1 MRLCTTRPA
10 TRRAWTVE
18 LRPGSDGPRLV
29 CQQCDHR
36 GVLLAAVSARS
47 AALEH
52 LAGHARRDALP
63 SYLRTC
69 QCHERGCR
77 WHPRHRGC
85 AGPVHLLL
93 ARERSGRL
101 WRLADAC
108 TACASVTAQ
117 AAVVPET
124 FLPAAVA
131 SSDGASRRRKRRPE
145 GPGDQIRV
153 QEMLSYLAAALP
165 SHTGAAARLLAVQCA
180 LRMDSEGKIQMPA
193 GVLRSLRLGR
203 SPLPWI
209 ELEQARWLRR
219 TSATPGSADR
229 VVRAQVLDGGLFAQ
243 RPARPDRRSAADWAL
258 RMARGSRVCPGDPSL
273 RLTALCLA
281 THTDSSTGR
290 GCADMDRIARECGL
304 VPEALFP
311 VLDQLATVVAS
322 WSMAL
327 ASGDLHWELLPKGN
341 QNQRAAR
348 RSDVLKNPES

>member
-18 LRPGSDGPRLV
+18 LRPGSDGPQLV
-29 CQQCDHR
+29 CQQCEHR

-63 SYLRTC
+63 PYMRTC

-85 AGPVHLLL
+85 AGPVRLLL
-93 ARERSGRL
+93 ARERGGRL

-124 FLPAAVA
+124 FLPVTVV
-131 SSDGASRRRKRRPE
+131 SSGGASLRRKRRPK

-153 QEMLSYLAAALP
+153 REMLSYLAAALP
-165 SHTGAAARLLAVQCA
+165 GHTGAAARLLAVQCA
-180 LRMDSEGKIQMPA
+180 LRMDSEGKIRMPA

-203 SPLPWI
+203 DPLPWS

-219 TSATPGSADR
+219 TPATPGSADQ
-229 VVRAQVLDGGLFAQ
+229 VVGAQILDGVLFAQ

-258 RMARGSRVCPGDPSL
+258 RVARGGCVGPGDPSL
-273 RLTALCLA
+273 RLSVLCLA
-281 THTDSSTGR
+281 AHTDLSTGR
-290 GCADMDRIARECGL
+290 GCADMDRIARECGR

-311 VLDQLATVVAS
+311 VLDQLATLLAS
-322 WSMAL
+322 WSMAV
-327 ASGDLHWELLPKGN
+327 ASGDLHGELSPTGN
-341 QNQRAAR
+341 QNQRTPTDSPPA
-348 RSDVLKNPES
+348 

>member
-180 LRMDSEGKIQMPA
+180 LRMDSEGKIRMPT
-193 GVLRSLRLGR
+193 GLL
-203 SPLPWI
+203 
-209 ELEQARWLRR
+209 
-219 TSATPGSADR
+219 DR
-229 VVRAQVLDGGLFAQ
+229 VVRAQVLDGGWLRTPAGASDAAASPDGV
-243 RPARPDRRSAADWAL
+243 RSSIPGPARGRSAATRA
-258 RMARGSRVCPGDPSL
+258 
-273 RLTALCLA
+273 
-281 THTDSSTGR
+281 
-290 GCADMDRIARECGL
+290 
-304 VPEALFP
+304 
-311 VLDQLATVVAS
+311 AS
-322 WSMAL
+322 WE
-327 ASGDLHWELLPKGN
+327 GR
-341 QNQRAAR
+341 QAAR
-348 RSDVLKNPES
+348 SRASAARSSRSRAGGRRPPVSHQRTRRYRWFAKTPLLSFSTKHAARSR

>member
-1 MRLCTTRPA
+1 M
-10 TRRAWTVE
+10 
-18 LRPGSDGPRLV
+18 
-29 CQQCDHR
+29 
-36 GVLLAAVSARS
+36 LLAAVSARS

-124 FLPAAVA
+124 FLPATVA
-131 SSDGASRRRKRRPE
+131 SSDSTTRRRKRRPE

-153 QEMLSYLAAALP
+153 REMLSYLASALP

-193 GVLRSLRLGR
+193 GLLHSLRLGR
-203 SPLPWI
+203 NLLPWS

-219 TSATPGSADR
+219 TPATPGSADR
-229 VVRAQVLDGGLFAQ
+229 VAGAQILDGGLFAQ

-258 RMARGSRVCPGDPSL
+258 RTARGSRVGSDDPSL

-281 THTDSSTGR
+281 THTDFPTGR

-304 VPEALFP
+304 VSETLFP
-311 VLDQLATVVAS
+311 ALDQLVTFLAS

-327 ASGDLHWELLPKGN
+327 ASGDLHWELQPKGN
-341 QNQRAAR
+341 QNQRAASR
-348 RSDVLKNPES
+348 PEALENPAS

>member
-18 LRPGSDGPRLV
+18 LRPGSSGPQLV

-36 GVLLAAVSARS
+36 GVLPAAVSARS

-52 LAGHARRDALP
+52 LAGHARRDSLP

-108 TACASVTAQ
+108 AACASVTAQ

-124 FLPAAVA
+124 LLPAPAA
-131 SSDGASRRRKRRPE
+131 SSDAATHRRKRRPK

-153 QEMLSYLAAALP
+153 REMLSYLASALP

-180 LRMDSEGKIQMPA
+180 LRMDSEGRTRMPP
-193 GVLRSLRLGR
+193 GLLRSLHLGR
-203 SPLPWI
+203 SPLPWS
-209 ELEQARWLRR
+209 ELEQAQWLRR
-219 TSATPGSADR
+219 TPATPGSADR
-229 VVRAQVLDGGLFAQ
+229 AVGAQILDGGLFVQ

-258 RMARGSRVCPGDPSL
+258 RMARGGRVGPGDPSL

-290 GCADMDRIARECGL
+290 GCADMDRIAHECGL
-304 VPEALFP
+304 APEALFLA
-311 VLDQLATVVAS
+311 LDELTTFLAS
-322 WSMAL
+322 WGLAL
-327 ASGDLHWELLPKGN
+327 VSGDLHWELGS
-341 QNQRAAR
+341 QNQRAA
-348 RSDVLKNPES
+348 SPPDALANPES

>member
-10 TRRAWTVE
+10 ARRAWTVE
-18 LRPGSDGPRLV
+18 LRPGSGGPQLV

-63 SYLRTC
+63 SHMRTC

-85 AGPVHLLL
+85 AGPVRLLL
-93 ARERSGRL
+93 ARERGGRL

-117 AAVVPET
+117 AAVVPES
-124 FLPAAVA
+124 FLRVVVA
-131 SSDGASRRRKRRPE
+131 SSDSAPRRRKRQPK

-153 QEMLSYLAAALP
+153 REMLSYLAAALP

-180 LRMDSEGKIQMPA
+180 LRMDSEGEVRLPA
-193 GVLRSLRLGR
+193 GVLRSLRLDR
-203 SPLPWI
+203 NPLPWS

-219 TSATPGSADR
+219 TPTAPGSVDR
-229 VVRAQVLDGGLFAQ
+229 MVGAQILDGVLFAQ
-243 RPARPDRRSAADWAL
+243 GPARPDRRSAADWAL
-258 RMARGSRVCPGDPSL
+258 RMSRGGCVGACDPSL

-281 THTDSSTGR
+281 AHNDSSAGR
-290 GCADMDRIARECGL
+290 GCAEMDRIADECGL

-311 VLDQLATVVAS
+311 VLDQLASSLAS
-322 WSMAL
+322 WSVSV
-327 ASGDLHWELLPKGN
+327 ASGDLHWSYCR
-341 QNQRAAR
+341 RAIRTSGQPADLT
-348 RSDVLKNPES
+348 ST